1 MRNLLRLELR
11 ELKEI
16 EEDPGEDLEKRIQNS
31 LGDLKETLDLAVS
44 KLKKENINLSLGCLD
59 K

>member
-44 KLKKENINLSLGCLD
+44 KLKKENINLSLGCKD